1 MAFFS
6 LPSLTHP
13 IHPTPVSSFSLKP
26 LICSSSPGFFSHPF
40 RPTRVTNQKSH
51 AEASTC
57 KAQKA
62 DHHQNP
68 STDDSISSSKSKCGK
83 TSAGKFERRDVLL
96 GLGGLYAATTLG
108 TKQSSLALP
117 VSPDIFNCTEATE
130 TRNGIPINCCPPSA
144 AGYNDYTPSASE
156 VYTRM
161 PAHAVSHDYVKKYS
175 SAITKMK
182 NLSMSDPRNFYQQA
196 NVHCVYCDEGYPQLG
211 FPDKKLEIHSS
222 WLFFPWHR
230 WYLYFFERIC
240 KNLLDDDT
248 FTLPFWQ
255 WDDSS
260 GMQIPSMFND
270 SKLSLYDCIR
280 NPKHLPPK
288 VVDLAYN
295 GTDLPIDPNIQ
306 IQYNCCTMYTQ
317 MITQSS
323 TPDCFFGQPLL
334 GGNDPDP
341 GAGSIENIPH
351 NCVHDWVG
359 DPSQPNNEDMG
370 VLYAAGRDPIFYA
383 HHANVDRMWYI
394 YDNVLK
400 RKNIEDPDWLNS
412 SFIFFN
418 EAARPV
424 RVTVKD
430 STNLAKLGYT
440 YPDLP
445 LSWLDCKPKARRK
458 GLNPTKSAPKA
469 SEVMPMQLEKP
480 ISFVVER
487 PKKSRSGKEKA
498 EAEEVLKIKGIQFDK
513 GETVVFD
520 VFVNEDDTSQSNPC
534 KAESL
539 GSFNSLAHGHSMK
552 STTSQCF
559 AISEVLEELGADD
572 FDSILVTLV
581 PRRGAVTIGGIE
593 ITFVPK
599 S

>member
-383 HHANVDRMWYI
+383 HHANIDRMWYI